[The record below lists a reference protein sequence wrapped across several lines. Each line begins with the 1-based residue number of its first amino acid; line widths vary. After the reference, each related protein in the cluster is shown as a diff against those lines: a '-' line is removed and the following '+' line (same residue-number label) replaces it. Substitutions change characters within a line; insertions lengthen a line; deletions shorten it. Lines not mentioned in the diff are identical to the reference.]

1 MLPAHTEVLVDAE
14 AVAQRACEWLAA
26 AAAVAIR
33 ERGVFRLVL
42 AGGGTPQRAYDL
54 LAVTAQDWD
63 QWEIFWGDERCLPV
77 DHQERNSR
85 MSLPTA
91 RRFPIPAELGAVAAA
106 VAYAQTI
113 SEKLPFDVV
122 MLGMGE
128 DGHTASLF
136 PGNPSPPSSL
146 SLKEGVVKLFF
157 GVLKQRKNAGF
168 STLSKGAIAILRHP
182 LKGRGGARDSDS
194 SSLAPRPLRER
205 GWDEGL
211 TVAVFDAPKP
221 PPERV
226 SLSVAA
232 LQACRQQ
239 LVLVTGAGKV
249 EALAQWRSGE
259 RLPIA
264 LAVRED
270 ACLLVDEAAYG
281 E

>member
-1 MLPAHTEVLVDAE
+1 MLPSDTQVLVDAE
-14 AVAQRACEWLAA
+14 AVAQRACEWIAA

-42 AGGGTPQRAYDL
+42 AGGSTPQRAYDL
-54 LAVTAQDWD
+54 LADTPQDWD
-63 QWEIFWGDERCLPV
+63 KWEIFWGDERCLPV
-77 DHQERNSR
+77 EHVERTSR
-85 MSLPTA
+85 MSLPTE
-91 RRFPIPAELGAVAAA
+91 RRFPIPAELGAEAAA
-106 VAYAQTI
+106 EAYAQTI
-113 SEKLPFDVV
+113 HDKLPFDVV

-136 PGNPSPPSSL
+136 PGFE
-146 SLKEGVVKLFF
+146 EGK
-157 GVLKQRKNAGF
+157 
-168 STLSKGAIAILRHP
+168 S
-182 LKGRGGARDSDS
+182 
-194 SSLAPRPLRER
+194 
-205 GWDEGL
+205 L

-249 EALAQWRSGE
+249 EALGQWRSGA

-270 ACLLVDEAAYG
+270 ACLLVDAAAYG

>member
-1 MLPAHTEVLVDAE
+1 MLPSDTQVLVDAE
-14 AVAQRACEWLAA
+14 AVAQRACEWIAA
-26 AAAVAIR
+26 AAQVAIR

-42 AGGGTPQRAYDL
+42 AGGSTPQRAYAL
-54 LAVTAQDWD
+54 LADTLQDWD
-63 QWEIFWGDERCLPV
+63 RWEIFWGDERCLPV
-77 DHQERNSR
+77 EHGERNSR
-85 MSLPTA
+85 LSLPTA
-91 RRFPIPAELGAVAAA
+91 RRFPIPAELGAEAAA

-136 PGNPSPPSSL
+136 PGFVDDP
-146 SLKEGVVKLFF
+146 
-157 GVLKQRKNAGF
+157 
-168 STLSKGAIAILRHP
+168 T
-182 LKGRGGARDSDS
+182 
-194 SSLAPRPLRER
+194 
-205 GWDEGL
+205 GL

-239 LVLVTGAGKV
+239 LVLVTGAGKI
-249 EALAQWRSGE
+249 EALAQWRSGA

-264 LAVRED
+264 LAVRAD
-270 ACLLVDEAAYG
+270 ACLLVDAAAYG
-281 E
+281 Q

>member
-1 MLPAHTEVLVDAE
+1 MLPSDTQVLVDAE
-14 AVAQRACEWLAA
+14 AVAQRACEWIAA

-54 LAVTAQDWD
+54 LADTLQDWD
-63 QWEIFWGDERCLPV
+63 RWEIFWGDERCLPV
-77 DHQERNSR
+77 EHGERNSR
-85 MSLPTA
+85 MSLPTV
-91 RRFPIPAELGAVAAA
+91 RRFPIPAELGAEAAA

-113 SEKLPFDVV
+113 REKLPFDVV

-136 PGNPSPPSSL
+136 PQDG
-146 SLKEGVVKLFF
+146 E
-157 GVLKQRKNAGF
+157 
-168 STLSKGAIAILRHP
+168 
-182 LKGRGGARDSDS
+182 KGRGRPPVAPTKSSPVGATGG
-194 SSLAPRPLRER
+194 RPLPLLS
-205 GWDEGL
+205 L

-249 EALAQWRSGE
+249 EALAQWRSGV

-270 ACLLVDEAAYG
+270 ACLLVDASAYG
-281 E
+281 Q

>member
-1 MLPAHTEVLVDAE
+1 MLPSDMQVLVDAE
-14 AVAQRACEWLAA
+14 AVAQRACAWIAA

-42 AGGGTPQRAYDL
+42 AGGGTPQRAYIL
-54 LAVTAQDWD
+54 LADTPQDWD
-63 QWEIFWGDERCLPV
+63 RWEIFWGDERCLPV
-77 DHQERNSR
+77 EHVERNSR
-85 MSLPTA
+85 MSLPTV
-91 RRFPIPAELGAVAAA
+91 RRFPIPAELGAEAAA

-136 PGNPSPPSSL
+136 PQGR
-146 SLKEGVVKLFF
+146 E
-157 GVLKQRKNAGF
+157 R
-168 STLSKGAIAILRHP
+168 R
-182 LKGRGGARDSDS
+182 GRGRMQYAPTESSPVGAYCI
-194 SSLAPRPLRER
+194 RPLPLLS
-205 GWDEGL
+205 L

-249 EALAQWRSGE
+249 EALAQWRSGVL
-259 RLPIA
+259 LPIA
-264 LAVRED
+264 LAVRAD
-270 ACLLVDEAAYG
+270 ACLLVDAAAYG

>member
-1 MLPAHTEVLVDAE
+1 MLPSDTQVLVDAE
-14 AVAQRACEWLAA
+14 AVAIRACEWIAA

-54 LAVTAQDWD
+54 LADTLQDWD
-63 QWEIFWGDERCLPV
+63 RWEIFWGDERCLPV
-77 DHQERNSR
+77 EHVERNSR

-91 RRFPIPAELGAVAAA
+91 RRFPIPAELGAEAAA

-113 SEKLPFDVV
+113 REKLPFDVV

-136 PGNPSPPSSL
+136 PGFVDDPT
-146 SLKEGVVKLFF
+146 
-157 GVLKQRKNAGF
+157 A
-168 STLSKGAIAILRHP
+168 
-182 LKGRGGARDSDS
+182 
-194 SSLAPRPLRER
+194 
-205 GWDEGL
+205 L

-239 LVLVTGAGKV
+239 LVLVTGAGKI
-249 EALAQWRSGE
+249 EALAQWRSGA

-270 ACLLVDEAAYG
+270 ACLLVDAAAYG
-281 E
+281 Q

>member
-1 MLPAHTEVLVDAE
+1 MLPANTEVLVDAE
-14 AVAQRACEWLAA
+14 AVAQRACEWIAA

-42 AGGGTPQRAYDL
+42 AGGGTPQRAYVL
-54 LAVTAQDWD
+54 LADTLQDWD
-63 QWEIFWGDERCLPV
+63 RWEIFWGDERCLPV
-77 DHQERNSR
+77 EHVERNSR

-91 RRFPIPAELGAVAAA
+91 RRFPIPAELGAAAAA

-136 PGNPSPPSSL
+136 PGFVDDP
-146 SLKEGVVKLFF
+146 
-157 GVLKQRKNAGF
+157 A
-168 STLSKGAIAILRHP
+168 A
-182 LKGRGGARDSDS
+182 
-194 SSLAPRPLRER
+194 
-205 GWDEGL
+205 L
-211 TVAVFDAPKP
+211 TQTVFDAPKP

-249 EALAQWRSGE
+249 EALAQWRSGA

-270 ACLLVDEAAYG
+270 ACLLVDIAAYG
-281 E
+281 Q